1 MQDTTLDSSFDGTRD
16 SSLDSSPGSSAGEPD
31 SERAAPADF
40 KLGLGDFHYSALY
53 RPERLRQL
61 TADFYAELRRA
72 DATLHA
78 DLMTYTGARG
88 ANLKGT
94 RAESELLIAVAP
106 HVSRF
111 IARLF
116 DVETERAAH
125 MESITAQDAVFQF
138 KTFITRR
145 ALKRVPPEQALTF
158 DADGV
163 HDALESFR
171 RAAFPETLDV
181 DAELGL
187 ARMTVRLLAWEEQL
201 AKRAAGGTSGEKGG
215 GSVDG
220 DGSVGEMGAARER
233 VAQTDEV
240 VSALKKF
247 EIAAGESAPDED
259 AAFVKAALRL
269 VETWASVHAT
279 QAAAR
284 GRVRSWVSFRV
295 PHPLNYEHLVQLERH
310 DAELP
315 ERMRGLEGNLRRRDG
330 FGLTDRRAGEREVL
344 DEVNYCLYCHERD
357 KDSCSK
363 GLHERDGSLK
373 RNPLGIAL
381 EGCPLDEKISE
392 MHVLQR
398 DGDSIGALAIVMVDN
413 PMCPG
418 TGHRICN
425 DCMKSCIFQKQEPVN
440 IPQAE
445 TGVLTDVLK
454 LPYGFEIYSLLT
466 RWNPLNAKRPHALAY
481 NGRNVLVV
489 GLGPAGYTLA
499 HYLLNEGFGVVGIDG
514 LKIEPLNAELTG
526 DGGRRTPRAVR
537 DIREIELPLERRVLA
552 GFGGVSEY
560 GITVRWDKNF
570 LTMIHLTLARRESFR
585 FYGGVRFGGTIGI
598 EDAWELG
605 FDHIAIA
612 TGAGRPTIVEMR
624 NNLMRGIRK
633 ASDFLMALQLTGAFK
648 ADALANLQVRLPAV
662 VIGGGLTAIDTA
674 TELFAYYPVQVEKI
688 LARHEELSAEF
699 SEENIFARFDAEERG
714 VYAEFLAHGRAV
726 RAERERASAANELP
740 DFVPLVREWGGVSIV
755 YRKRLQDSP
764 AYRLN
769 HEEVVKSLEEGIS
782 YIENMS
788 PVEAVA
794 DEHGAVAAVVFERM
808 RQDVE
813 TRKWKASGETVRLP
827 ARTVCV
833 AAGTSPNTIYE
844 REQPGTFKLDEW
856 GQFFAPHKAARRSS
870 GGDGGEGGFSVVP
883 AARGER
889 GFFTSYENAGRL
901 ISYYGD
907 NHPVYAGNVVKAM
920 ASAKYGY
927 EEVCA
932 LFADEIAAVE
942 NESGAREATS
952 GGKSEREAGARE
964 PVSAPGSEGG
974 ERFAQL
980 VEKLDD
986 ELIARVVRVERLTP
1000 TIVDVVVRA
1009 PMQAR
1014 KFHPGQFYRLQ
1025 NYETDAAV
1033 VGDTK
1038 LTMEGLALTGAWV
1051 DKEQGLLSLIVLEM
1065 GASSRQCALLR
1076 PGQQVVVMGPTGTPT
1091 EIPEDETVL
1100 LAGGGLGNAVL
1111 FSIARALR
1119 DNRCRVVYFAGYKKG
1134 EDLFKR
1140 EEIEAATD
1148 QIIWA
1153 TDTGAE
1159 IEPRRA
1165 QDRHFRGNIVQAM
1178 KAYAEGEL
1186 GAPMFDLREVE
1197 RLIAIGSDRMMAAVK
1212 SARHGVL
1219 AEHFNPAHVGVG
1231 SINSPMQCMMKEV
1244 CAQCLQRHVDPQTGA
1259 ESFVFSCFNQDQL
1272 LDHVDFK
1279 NLNDRLRANTVQEKL
1294 ANLWLDKLLE
1304 ESDPANKVS
1313 LK

>member
-1 MQDTTLDSSFDGTRD
+1 MQDT
-16 SSLDSSPGSSAGEPD
+16 SLDNSTTGAPD
-31 SERAAPADF
+31 AKREAQADF
-40 KLGLGDFHYSALY
+40 KLGVGDFNYSDLY

-61 TADFYAELRRA
+61 TAAFYAELRLA

-78 DLMTYTGARG
+78 DLMTYTRERG
-88 ANLKGT
+88 ANLRGT
-94 RAESELLIAVAP
+94 RAESELLIAAAP
-106 HVSRF
+106 HLSRF
-111 IARLF
+111 LAQLF
-116 DVETERAAH
+116 GVEVERAAH
-125 MESITAQDAVFQF
+125 MERITAQDAVFRF

-158 DADGV
+158 DADTI

-171 RAAFPETLDV
+171 HAAFPSTLEA
-181 DAELGL
+181 DAELGI
-187 ARMTVRLLAWEEQL
+187 ARMTERLLAWEEQL
-201 AKRAAGGTSGEKGG
+201 TKLEAAGVDSGG
-215 GSVDG
+215 GSSDDVDL
-220 DGSVGEMGAARER
+220 SLGEIKEARAR
-233 VAQTDEV
+233 VEKKGVV
-240 VSALKKF
+240 VSALKKL
-247 EIAAGESAPDED
+247 EIDAIGSAPGED
-259 AAFVKAALRL
+259 RAFVKAALRL
-269 VETWASVHAT
+269 VEAWASVHAT
-279 QAAAR
+279 QGAAKV
-284 GRVRSWVSFRV
+284 RVRGWVSFRV

-310 DAELP
+310 DAQLP
-315 ERMRGLEGNLRRRDG
+315 EHMRGLDANLRRRDG
-330 FGLTDRRAGEREVL
+330 FGLTDGRASKREVL

-363 GLHERDGSLK
+363 GLHERDGTLK

-398 DGDSIGALAIVMVDN
+398 DGDSIGALAIVMIDN

-445 TGVLTDVLK
+445 TGVLTDVLE

-466 RWNPLNAKRPHALAY
+466 RWNPLNAKRPHALPY

-526 DGGRRTPRAVR
+526 DGGSRVPRAVR
-537 DIREIELPLERRVLA
+537 DIAEIESPLDRRVLA

-570 LTMIHLTLARRESFR
+570 LTMIHLTLARRAGFR
-585 FYGGVRFGGTIGI
+585 FYGGVRFGGTLDI

-648 ADALANLQVRLPAV
+648 ADALANLQVRLPAL

-688 LARHEELSAEF
+688 LARHEALSAEF
-699 SEENIFARFDAEERG
+699 GEEEIFARFDAEERG
-714 VYAEFLAHGRAV
+714 VYEEFLAHGRAV
-726 RAERERASAANELP
+726 RAERERASRAKELP
-740 DFVPLVREWGGVSIV
+740 DFVPLVRAWGGVSIV

-794 DEHGAVAAVVFERM
+794 DEHGAVAAIVFERM

-856 GQFFAPHKAARRSS
+856 GEFFAPHKIERAAS
-870 GGDGGEGGFSVVP
+870 DGEGNKFRLVP

-889 GFFTSYENAGRL
+889 GFFTSYEKAGRL

-907 NHPVYAGNVVKAM
+907 NHPIYAGNVVKAM

-942 NESGAREATS
+942 NENGVSEEARE
-952 GGKSEREAGARE
+952 KESERGQESAERE
-964 PVSAPGSEGG
+964 SASGLESERAA
-974 ERFAQL
+974 RFARL

-1051 DKEQGLLSLIVLEM
+1051 DKAQGLLSLIVLEM

-1076 PGQQVVVMGPTGTPT
+1076 EGQQVVVMGPTGTPT
-1091 EIPEDETVL
+1091 EIPANETVL

-1119 DNRCRVVYFAGYKKG
+1119 ENNCRVVYFAGYKKG

-1140 EEIEAATD
+1140 EEIESATD

-1153 TDTGAE
+1153 TDTGAGV
-1159 IEPRRA
+1159 EPSRA

-1212 SARHGVL
+1212 AARHGVL
-1219 AEHFNPAHVGVG
+1219 AKHFNPAHVGVG

-1259 ESFVFSCFNQDQL
+1259 ESFVFSCFNQDQP

-1294 ANLWLDKLLE
+1294 ANLWLDRLLKE
-1304 ESDPANKVS
+1304 AGAEA
-1313 LK
+1313 

>member
-1 MQDTTLDSSFDGTRD
+1 MQDI
-16 SSLDSSPGSSAGEPD
+16 SLDSGTGAPGGGAGTGT
-31 SERAAPADF
+31 DF
-40 KLGLGDFHYSALY
+40 QLGVAGFHYSDLY
-53 RPERLRQL
+53 RPERLARL
-61 TADFYAELRRA
+61 SAAFYAGLQED
-72 DATLHA
+72 DATLYA
-78 DLMTYTGARG
+78 ALSAYTAARG
-88 ANLKGT
+88 ASLRGT
-94 RAESELLIAVAP
+94 RAESELLIAAAP

-111 IARLF
+111 VARLF
-116 DVETERAAH
+116 GVEAERAAH
-125 MESITAQDAVFQF
+125 AEQIRAQDAVFAF
-138 KTFITRR
+138 KTFISRR
-145 ALKRVPPEQALTF
+145 ALKRVPPEKALSF
-158 DADGV
+158 DADAV
-163 HDALESFR
+163 HDALERLR
-171 RAAFPETLDV
+171 RAVFPGALEAV
-181 DAELGL
+181 DAELGI
-187 ARMTVRLLAWEEQL
+187 ARMCVRLLAWEEHL
-201 AKRAAGGTSGEKGG
+201 VKAAGAAGDAADAGTLRGEI
-215 GSVDG
+215 
-220 DGSVGEMGAARER
+220 GEARER
-233 VAQTDEV
+233 AAETEAAG
-240 VSALKKF
+240 ALREF
-247 EIAAGESAPDED
+247 EIAGGEQETRDED
-259 AAFVKAALRL
+259 AAFVKSALRL
-269 VETWASVHAT
+269 VETWAAVHST
-279 QAAAR
+279 QAGAKAR
-284 GRVRSWVSFRV
+284 VGGWVSFRT
-295 PHPLNYEHLVQLERH
+295 PHPLNYEHLVQIERH
-310 DAELP
+310 DAKLP
-315 ERMRGLEGNLRRRDG
+315 ERMRGLDKNLRRRDG

-344 DEVNYCLYCHERD
+344 DEVHYCLYCHERD

-398 DGDSIGALAIVMVDN
+398 DGDSVAALAVVMIDN

-445 TGVLTDVLK
+445 TGVLTDVLA

-466 RWNPLNAKRPHALAY
+466 RWNPLNAKRPHALPY

-514 LKIEPLNAELTG
+514 LKIEPLNPALTG
-526 DGGRRTPRAVR
+526 DGGRRVPRAVA
-537 DIREIELPLERRVLA
+537 DVGEIESPLDARVLA

-570 LTMIHLTLARRESFR
+570 LTMIHLTLARRAGFR
-585 FYGGVRFGGTIGI
+585 FYGGVRFGGTLDI
-598 EDAWELG
+598 EDAWALG

-648 ADALANLQVRLPAV
+648 GDALANLQVRLPAI

-688 LARHEELSAEF
+688 LTRHETLAAEF
-699 SEENIFARFDAEERG
+699 GEDEIFTRFDAEERG
-714 VYAEFLAHGRAV
+714 VYEEFLAHGRAV
-726 RAERERASAANELP
+726 RAERERAAAAGELP
-740 DFVPLVREWGGVSIV
+740 DFVPLVRAWGGVSIV

-794 DEHGAVAAVVFERM
+794 DEHGAVGAIVFERM
-808 RQDVE
+808 RQDAE
-813 TRKWKASGETVRLP
+813 TRRWKASGELVRLA

-856 GQFFAPHKAARRSS
+856 GQFFAPHKIERDGDGNGS
-870 GGDGGEGGFSVVP
+870 GGRFRLVP
-883 AARGER
+883 AAKGEG

-907 NHPVYAGNVVKAM
+907 NHPIYAGNVVKAM
-920 ASAKYGY
+920 ASAKFGY
-927 EEVCA
+927 EAVCA

-942 NESGAREATS
+942 A
-952 GGKSEREAGARE
+952 EAGAGSVDGRE
-964 PVSAPGSEGG
+964 TARAG
-974 ERFAQL
+974 EAERAGRFARL

-1014 KFHPGQFYRLQ
+1014 KFQPGQFYRLQ
-1025 NYETDAAV
+1025 NYETDARV
-1033 VGDTK
+1033 VGRTK

-1051 DKEQGLLSLIVLEM
+1051 DREQGLLSLIVLEM

-1076 PGQQVVVMGPTGTPT
+1076 EGQEVVVMGPTGTPT
-1091 EIPEDETVL
+1091 EIPSGESVL

-1111 FSIARALR
+1111 FSIARALKE
-1119 DNRCRVVYFAGYKKG
+1119 NNCRVIYFAGYKKG

-1159 IEPRRA
+1159 IEPRRDA
-1165 QDRHFRGNIVQAM
+1165 DRHYRGNIVQAM

-1186 GAPMFDLREVE
+1186 GAQMFDLRDIQ
-1197 RLIAIGSDRMMAAVK
+1197 RLIAIGSDRMMAAMK
-1212 SARHGVL
+1212 AARHGAL
-1219 AEHFNPAHVGVG
+1219 APHFNPAHVGVG
-1231 SINSPMQCMMKEV
+1231 SINSPMQCMLKEV
-1244 CAQCLQRHVDPQTGA
+1244 CAQCLQRHVDPRTGA

-1272 LDHVDFK
+1272 LDLVDFK

-1294 ANLWLDKLLE
+1294 ANLWLDKLLKE
-1304 ESDPANKVS
+1304 ASAGV
-1313 LK
+1313 

>member
-1 MQDTTLDSSFDGTRD
+1 MQTI
-16 SSLDSSPGSSAGEPD
+16 SLESTGAPD
-31 SERAAPADF
+31 ASGGADF
-40 KLGLGDFHYSALY
+40 KLGIDGFNYGDLY
-53 RPERLRQL
+53 RPERLGEL
-61 TADFYAELRRA
+61 AEAFYAELRRDDPA
-72 DATLHA
+72 LHDALA
-78 DLMTYTGARG
+78 AYTSARG

-94 RAESELLIAVAP
+94 RAESELLIAAAP
-106 HVSRF
+106 HLSRF
-111 IARLF
+111 VARLF
-116 DVETERAAH
+116 DVEAERAAH
-125 MESITAQDAVFQF
+125 AERIKSQDAIFEF
-138 KTFITRR
+138 KNFITRR

-158 DADGV
+158 DLDATHAALASLRRTAFADT
-163 HDALESFR
+163 LE
-171 RAAFPETLDV
+171 AD
-181 DAELGL
+181 DELGV
-187 ARMTVRLLAWEEQL
+187 ARMTVRLLGWEDEL
-201 AKRAAGGTSGEKGG
+201 KKRGAAGENGDDEK
-215 GSVDG
+215 SVR
-220 DGSVGEMGAARER
+220 EIAEARER
-233 VAQTDEV
+233 VAGTDAGD
-240 VSALKKF
+240 ALKKF
-247 EIAAGESAPDED
+247 ESAAAGNETSGED
-259 AAFVKAALRL
+259 AAFVRSALRL
-269 VETWASVHAT
+269 VETWAAVHST
-279 QAAAR
+279 QEAAKS
-284 GRVRSWVSFRV
+284 RVSSWVSFRV
-295 PHPLNYEHLVQLERH
+295 PHPLNYEHLVQIERH

-315 ERMRGLEGNLRRRDG
+315 ERMRGLDANLRRRDG
-330 FGLTDRRAGEREVL
+330 FQLTDARATRREVL

-363 GLHERDGSLK
+363 GLHERDGSVK

-381 EGCPLDEKISE
+381 DGCPLDEKISE

-398 DGDSIGALAIVMVDN
+398 DGDSIGALALVMIDN

-445 TGVLTDVLK
+445 TGVLTDVLQ

-466 RWNPLNAKRPHALAY
+466 RWNPLNAKRPFALPY

-514 LKIEPLNAELTG
+514 LKIEPLHLELTG
-526 DGGRRTPRAVR
+526 DGGRTVPRAVR
-537 DIREIELPLERRVLA
+537 DIGEIESRLDERVLA

-570 LTMIHLTLARRESFR
+570 LTMIHLALARRERFR
-585 FYGGVRFGGTIGI
+585 FYGGVRFGGTLEI

-612 TGAGRPTIVEMR
+612 TGAGRPTIVSMR

-648 ADALANLQVRLPAV
+648 GDALANLQVRLPAI

-699 SEENIFARFDAEERG
+699 GEEGIFNRFDAEERG
-714 VYAEFLAHGRAV
+714 VYEEFLAHGRAV
-726 RAERERASAANELP
+726 RAERERAAEAGESP

-782 YIENMS
+782 YVENMS
-788 PVEAVA
+788 PSEAIA

-808 RQDVE
+808 RQDAE
-813 TRKWKASGETVRLP
+813 TKKWRGSGELVRLP

-844 REQPGTFKLDEW
+844 RERPGTFALDEW
-856 GQFFAPHKAARRSS
+856 REFFAPHKAVRN
-870 GGDGGEGGFSVVP
+870 GDGKFHVVP
-883 AARGER
+883 AAKGEQ
-889 GFFTSYENAGRL
+889 GFFTSYESDGRL

-920 ASAKYGY
+920 ASAKFGY

-942 NESGAREATS
+942 NEVGASGDGEARE
-952 GGKSEREAGARE
+952 KSEARAE
-964 PVSAPGSEGG
+964 T
-974 ERFAQL
+974 FAQL
-980 VEKLDD
+980 VGKLDD

-1025 NYETDAAV
+1025 NYETDA
-1033 VGDTK
+1033 
-1038 LTMEGLALTGAWV
+1038 
-1051 DKEQGLLSLIVLEM
+1051 
-1065 GASSRQCALLR
+1065 
-1076 PGQQVVVMGPTGTPT
+1076 
-1091 EIPEDETVL
+1091 
-1100 LAGGGLGNAVL
+1100 
-1111 FSIARALR
+1111 
-1119 DNRCRVVYFAGYKKG
+1119 RVV
-1134 EDLFKR
+1134 
-1140 EEIEAATD
+1140 
-1148 QIIWA
+1148 
-1153 TDTGAE
+1153 
-1159 IEPRRA
+1159 
-1165 QDRHFRGNIVQAM
+1165 
-1178 KAYAEGEL
+1178 
-1186 GAPMFDLREVE
+1186 
-1197 RLIAIGSDRMMAAVK
+1197 
-1212 SARHGVL
+1212 
-1219 AEHFNPAHVGVG
+1219 
-1231 SINSPMQCMMKEV
+1231 
-1244 CAQCLQRHVDPQTGA
+1244 
-1259 ESFVFSCFNQDQL
+1259 
-1272 LDHVDFK
+1272 
-1279 NLNDRLRANTVQEKL
+1279 
-1294 ANLWLDKLLE
+1294 
-1304 ESDPANKVS
+1304 
-1313 LK
+1313 

>member
-1 MQDTTLDSSFDGTRD
+1 MQDI
-16 SSLDSSPGSSAGEPD
+16 SLDSTGAPD
-31 SERAAPADF
+31 ATTTGADF
-40 KLGLGDFHYSALY
+40 KLGIADFTYADLY

-61 TADFYAELRRA
+61 TAVFYAELHEA
-72 DATLHA
+72 DPTLHDA
-78 DLMTYTGARG
+78 LVAYTKARG

-94 RAESELLIAVAP
+94 KAESELLIAAAP
-106 HVSRF
+106 HLSRF
-111 IARLF
+111 VARLF
-116 DVETERAAH
+116 GVERERAAH
-125 MESITAQDAVFQF
+125 LEWIRAQDAVFAF
-138 KTFITRR
+138 KNFITRR
-145 ALKRVPPEQALTF
+145 ALKRVPPEKALTV
-158 DADGV
+158 DAQAT
-163 HDALESFR
+163 DA
-171 RAAFPETLDV
+171 ALDV
-181 DAELGL
+181 LRRTIFPDTLADDAELGT
-187 ARMTVRLLAWEEQL
+187 ARMTVRLLAWEEL
-201 AKRAAGGTSGEKGG
+201 LTKREASGDGDSGGEVLREIAEARGRATRTEAEVALKEFEIDAGGNK
-215 GSVDG
+215 VPD
-220 DGSVGEMGAARER
+220 
-233 VAQTDEV
+233 
-240 VSALKKF
+240 
-247 EIAAGESAPDED
+247 APDENTM
-259 AAFVKAALRL
+259 FVKSALRL

-279 QAAAR
+279 QEAAKS
-284 GRVRSWVSFRV
+284 RVRGWVSFRV
-295 PHPLNYEHLVQLERH
+295 PHPLNYEHLVQIERP

-315 ERMRGLEGNLRRRDG
+315 EHMRGLEQNLRRRDG
-330 FGLTDRRAGEREVL
+330 FALTDARATRREVL
-344 DEVNYCLYCHERD
+344 DEVNYCIYCHERD

-363 GLHERDGSLK
+363 GLHERDGSTR

-398 DGDSIGALAIVMVDN
+398 DGDSLAALALVMIDN

-445 TGVLTDVLK
+445 TGVLTDVLQ

-466 RWNPLNAKRPHALAY
+466 RWNPLNAKRPHALPY
-481 NGRNVLVV
+481 NGRNILVV

-526 DGGRRTPRAVR
+526 DGGRDIPRAVR
-537 DIREIELPLERRVLA
+537 DIREIESPLDKRVLA

-570 LTMIHLTLARRESFR
+570 LTMIHLTLARRAGFR
-585 FYGGVRFGGTIGI
+585 FYGGVRFGGTLEI

-605 FDHIAIA
+605 FDHIAVA
-612 TGAGRPTIVEMR
+612 TGAGRPTIVSIK

-648 ADALANLQVRLPAV
+648 EDALANLQVRLPAI

-688 LARHEELSAEF
+688 LAKHEELSAEF
-699 SEENIFARFDAEERG
+699 EEEEIFARFDAEERG
-714 VYAEFLAHGRAV
+714 VYEEFLAHGRAI
-726 RAERERASAANELP
+726 RAERERAAGLGEAP
-740 DFVPLVREWGGVSIV
+740 DFVPLVRAWGGVSIV

-782 YIENMS
+782 YVENMS
-788 PVEAVA
+788 PTEAVA
-794 DEHGAVAAVVFERM
+794 DEHGAVAALMFERM
-808 RQDVE
+808 RMDAE
-813 TRKWKASGETVRLP
+813 TGKWKASGEMVRLP

-844 REQPGTFKLDEW
+844 RERPATFKLDEW
-856 GQFFAPHKAARRSS
+856 GEFFAPHKIERA
-870 GGDGGEGGFSVVP
+870 GDGKFCLV
-883 AARGER
+883 AAAKGER
-889 GFFTSYENAGRL
+889 GFFTSYESDGRF

-920 ASAKYGY
+920 ASAKFGY

-932 LFADEIAAVE
+932 LFADEITAVE
-942 NESGAREATS
+942 NESAREDES
-952 GGKSEREAGARE
+952 AR
-964 PVSAPGSEGG
+964 SWS
-974 ERFAQL
+974 RFARL

-1000 TIVDVVVRA
+1000 TIVDVIVRA

-1033 VGDTK
+1033 VGSTK

-1051 DKEQGLLSLIVLEM
+1051 DKAEGLLSLIVLEM
-1065 GASSRQCALLR
+1065 GASSRQCALLKA
-1076 PGQQVVVMGPTGTPT
+1076 GQQVVVMGPTGTPT
-1091 EIPEDETVL
+1091 EIPSNETVL

-1119 DNRCRVVYFAGYKKG
+1119 ENDCRVVYFAGYKKG

-1153 TDTGAE
+1153 TDTGAA
-1159 IEPRRA
+1159 IEPRRE
-1165 QDRHFRGNIVQAM
+1165 QDRHYRGNIVQAM

-1186 GAPMFDLREVE
+1186 GAAMFDLRKVE
-1197 RLIAIGSDRMMAAVK
+1197 RIIAIGSDRMMAAVK
-1212 SARHGVL
+1212 AARHGVL
-1219 AEHFNPAHVGVG
+1219 AAHFNPAHVGVG

-1272 LDHVDFK
+1272 LDSVDFK

-1294 ANLWLDKLLE
+1294 ANLWLDKLLKDA
-1304 ESDPANKVS
+1304 SAGA
-1313 LK
+1313 

>member
-1 MQDTTLDSSFDGTRD
+1 MQDI
-16 SSLDSSPGSSAGEPD
+16 SLDSGTGAPGGDAGTG
-31 SERAAPADF
+31 ADF
-40 KLGLGDFHYSALY
+40 QLGVAGFHYSDLY
-53 RPERLRQL
+53 KPERLAQL
-61 TADFYAELRRA
+61 SAAFYAGLRED
-72 DATLHA
+72 DATLCA
-78 DLMTYTGARG
+78 ALGAYTASRG
-88 ANLKGT
+88 ANLRGT
-94 RAESELLIAVAP
+94 RAESELIIAAAP

-111 IARLF
+111 VARLF
-116 DVETERAAH
+116 GVEAERAAH
-125 MESITAQDAVFQF
+125 AVQIRAQDAVFGF
-138 KTFITRR
+138 KTFISRR
-145 ALKRVPPEQALTF
+145 ALKRVPPEKALTF
-158 DADGV
+158 DVDTI
-163 HDALESFR
+163 HDALEGVR
-171 RAAFPETLDV
+171 RAIFPSALEAVDV
-181 DAELGL
+181 ELGI
-187 ARMTVRLLAWEEQL
+187 ARTCVRLLAWEERL
-201 AKRAAGGTSGEKGG
+201 AKAEAAEVAGAAEAAEAPGATGATGAVGDAGDAGSLRAEIGE
-215 GSVDG
+215 
-220 DGSVGEMGAARER
+220 ARER
-233 VAQTDEV
+233 AAKTDAAD
-240 VSALKKF
+240 ALKEF
-247 EIAAGESAPDED
+247 EIAGGDRETRDED
-259 AAFVKAALRL
+259 AAFVKSALRL
-269 VETWASVHAT
+269 METWAAVHST
-279 QAAAR
+279 QAGAKAR
-284 GRVRSWVSFRV
+284 VGGWVSFRT
-295 PHPLNYEHLVQLERH
+295 PHPLNYEHLVQIERH

-315 ERMRGLEGNLRRRDG
+315 ERMRGLDKNLRRRDG
-330 FGLTDRRAGEREVL
+330 FGLTDQRASERAAL
-344 DEVNYCLYCHERD
+344 DEVHYCLYCHERD

-398 DGDSIGALAIVMVDN
+398 DGDSLAALAVVMVDN

-445 TGVLTDVLK
+445 TGVLTDVLA
-454 LPYGFEIYSLLT
+454 LPYGFEIYALLT
-466 RWNPLNAKRPHALAY
+466 RWNPLNAKRPHALRY

-514 LKIEPLNAELTG
+514 LKIEPLNSQLTG
-526 DGGRRTPRAVR
+526 DGGRRVPRAVA
-537 DIREIELPLERRVLA
+537 DVREIESPLDTRVLA

-570 LTMIHLTLARRESFR
+570 LTLIHLALARRAGFR
-585 FYGGVRFGGTIGI
+585 FYGGVRFGGTLDI
-598 EDAWELG
+598 EDAWTLG

-648 ADALANLQVRLPAV
+648 GDALANLQVRLPAV

-688 LARHEELSAEF
+688 LKRHETLVAEF
-699 SEENIFARFDAEERG
+699 GEDEIFARFDAEERG
-714 VYAEFLAHGRAV
+714 VYEEFLAHGRAV
-726 RAERERASAANELP
+726 KGERERAAAAGELP
-740 DFVPLVREWGGVSIV
+740 DFVPLVRAWGGVSIA

-794 DEHGAVAAVVFERM
+794 DEHGAVAALVFERM
-808 RQDVE
+808 RQDAE
-813 TRKWKASGETVRLP
+813 TRRWKASGEHVRLA

-856 GQFFAPHKAARRSS
+856 GEFFAPHKIERDEDDGS
-870 GGDGGEGGFSVVP
+870 GGKFRLVP
-883 AARGER
+883 AAKGEG
-889 GFFTSYENAGRL
+889 GFFTSYENAGRF

-920 ASAKYGY
+920 ASAKFGY
-927 EEVCA
+927 EAVCA

-942 NESGAREATS
+942 T
-952 GGKSEREAGARE
+952 EAGAGRDDGRE
-964 PVSAPGSEGG
+964 AARAGDAGRF
-974 ERFAQL
+974 ERL

-1014 KFHPGQFYRLQ
+1014 KFQPGQFYRLQ
-1025 NYETDAAV
+1025 NYETDARV
-1033 VGDTK
+1033 VGQTK

-1051 DKEQGLLSLIVLEM
+1051 DREQGLLSLIVLEM

-1076 PGQQVVVMGPTGTPT
+1076 PGQEVVVMGPTGTPT
-1091 EIPEDETVL
+1091 EIPSGESVL

-1111 FSIARALR
+1111 FSIARALKE
-1119 DNRCRVVYFAGYKKG
+1119 NNCRVIYFAGYKKG

-1159 IEPRRA
+1159 IEPSRPA
-1165 QDRHFRGNIVQAM
+1165 DRHYRGNIVQAM

-1186 GAPMFDLREVE
+1186 GARMFDLREIE
-1197 RLIAIGSDRMMAAVK
+1197 RLIAIGSDRMMAAMK
-1212 SARHGVL
+1212 AARHGAL
-1219 AEHFNPAHVGVG
+1219 APHLNPAHVGVG
-1231 SINSPMQCMMKEV
+1231 SINSPMQCMLKEV
-1244 CAQCLQRHVDPQTGA
+1244 CAQCLQRHVDPRTGA

-1272 LDHVDFK
+1272 LDLVDFK

-1294 ANLWLDKLLE
+1294 SNLWLDKLLKE
-1304 ESDPANKVS
+1304 ASAEA
-1313 LK
+1313 